1 MRFESLEGFLIWIV
15 GFFGSS
21 FHHHAILK
29 GGMVLRL
36 LDSPRSTNDADF
48 VFVPYTSR
56 KEILE
61 DVRRALASV
70 EGLEWSDRIDSRA
83 WRILLKH
90 GAWQAQVEITVA
102 QACPSIPLSTAPLA
116 RQHGQAGSIVRVMDL
131 SIALSNKLAAWN
143 ERRLWRDVHDLWFLH
158 SLRNIDLDLPT
169 LRTRLER
176 VVPRRGKPRTMT
188 FSELSSEL
196 RSAADK
202 VDAAKVLEEL
212 GDTIPAS
219 DLPGIEHRL
228 ATTLSRLAMRLA
240 DSSVIG

>member
-21 FHHHAILK
+21 FQHHAILK

-48 VFVPYTSR
+48 VFVPYANR
-56 KEILE
+56 KEILD
-61 DVRRALASV
+61 DVRRALGTV

-83 WRILLKH
+83 WRILLKY

-102 QACPSIPLSTAPLA
+102 ASCPSIPLSTAPLA
-116 RQHGQAGSIVRVMDL
+116 RLHGQTGAIVRVMDL
-131 SIALSNKLAAWN
+131 PVALSHKLAAWN

-169 LRTRLER
+169 LAARLEH
-176 VVPRRGKPRTMT
+176 VVPRRGKPRSMT
-188 FSELSSEL
+188 FDELSLEL
-196 RSAADK
+196 RRAADE
-202 VDAAKVLEEL
+202 VDATKVLVEL
-212 GDTIPAS
+212 GDTLPSS
-219 DLPGIEHRL
+219 DFAGIEQRL
-228 ATTLSRLAMRLA
+228 ATTLSRLALRLA
-240 DSSVIG
+240 EAPAT